1 MAGVNLI
8 PQDVRLAQSQRRR
21 LRGWCGVAVGAL
33 AVFALALMF
42 DQEKRAEAAQLVIE
56 HNRLQ
61 DELAEARGKLRA
73 EAREAGRALRQ
84 LERAGALRTKRAWS
98 AVFNL
103 LARCMPPTCWLRSVA
118 TDPAAPPPGS
128 SAHKPDPQASTRE
141 ASPLFIEAPR
151 KLRIIGYALDAAHPH
166 TFVTNLKETGVFAKV
181 SLERTLRTPV
191 AGGEYF
197 QFELLCEW

>member
-8 PQDVRLAQSQRRR
+8 PQDVRLAHTQRRR
-21 LRGWCGVAVGAL
+21 LRGWCGLAVGAL
-33 AVFALALMF
+33 GVFALTLMF
-42 DQEKRAEAAQLVIE
+42 DHERRAEAAQWVVE

-61 DELAEARGKLRA
+61 DELAEARGTLRA
-73 EAREAGRALRQ
+73 ETGEANRALRQ

-98 AVFNL
+98 AVLNL
-103 LARCMPPTCWLRSVA
+103 LGRCMPPTCWLRSVA

-128 SAHKPDPQASTRE
+128 SAHNPEPQASTGD
-141 ASPLFIEAPR
+141 ASTLFIEAPR
-151 KLRIIGYALDAAHPH
+151 KLRIIGYALDSAHPH
-166 TFVTNLKETGVFAKV
+166 TFVINLKETGVFAKV
-181 SLERTLRTPV
+181 RLERTLRTPV